1 MKIFNT
7 ASVVAAIV
15 LATNLSAQA
24 PACVSHPQ
32 PNENIGVQ
40 LSKFRRVETPFVTT
54 GLSAREVKLVRKL
67 VEAGQYLESIYW
79 RQSYPAAL
87 ALYNGLEGCKSPA
100 DQQLR
105 RFLMIN
111 GSRYDLVN
119 ENKPFIGKDPLPPG
133 RNLFPKGITQK
144 EIDAYVA
151 KHPA

>member
-1 MKIFNT
+1 MKILSF
-7 ASVVAAIV
+7 ASVALGLAA
-15 LATNLSAQA
+15 TLSAQA

-79 RQSYPAAL
+79 RQSDPAAL

-111 GSRYDLVN
+111 GSRCRVQVRR
-119 ENKPFIGKDPLPPG
+119 G
-133 RNLFPKGITQK
+133 RS
-144 EIDAYVA
+144 DASRCFRDTVRLRRVFERA
-151 KHPA
+151 

>member
-1 MKIFNT
+1 MKIIST
-7 ASVVAAIV
+7 AALVAAV
-15 LATNLSAQA
+15 GVATSLSAQA

-40 LSKFRRVETPFVTT
+40 LAKFKRTETPFVTT

-79 RQSYPAAL
+79 RQSDPAAL

-111 GSRYDLVN
+111 GARHDLVHV
-119 ENKPFIGKDPLPPG
+119 KDPSIGSEP
-133 RNLFPKGITQK
+133 
-144 EIDAYVA
+144 
-151 KHPA
+151 